1 MSNTNQGSSNAES
14 QAKLD
19 RESVL
24 LAPEIKNWWVLKI
37 MGPIERFC
45 LRFGI
50 SPNFITYTA
59 TVLCVLCGYLFAMDH
74 ILTAGW
80 LVLFIGSLD
89 ILDGRI
95 ARAMNL
101 SGPKGAFLDSVMD
114 RYQDFFMMVGVAMF
128 FREHWMFYVC
138 LVALLGSAMV
148 PYTRAKAES
157 LHVVIADVGTIQRP
171 ERFFLLGFGS
181 IISSMLQISL
191 MPFYGYYNNPPQ
203 HVLMLVMI
211 ILAASTN
218 WTAIQRIRYTLNSI
232 EKGK

>member
-1 MSNTNQGSSNAES
+1 MSNTNAEES

-19 RESVL
+19 RESIL
-24 LAPEIKNWWVLKI
+24 LAPEIKNWWVIKI
-37 MGPIERFC
+37 MGPLERIC
-45 LRFGI
+45 LKLGI
-50 SPNFITYTA
+50 SPNFITYSA
-59 TVLCVLCGYLFAMDH
+59 TVLCVICGYLFAANH

-80 LVLFIGSLD
+80 LVLLIGSLD

-95 ARAMNL
+95 ARAMNI

-114 RYQDFFMMVGVAMF
+114 RYQDFFMMIGVAMF

-138 LVALLGSAMV
+138 LVAILGSSMV

-157 LHVVIADVGTIQRP
+157 LNIKIADIGTIQRP

-181 IISSMLQISL
+181 IVSSILQISL
-191 MPFYGYYNNPPQ
+191 MPFYGYDNPPPQ
-203 HVLMLVMI
+203 HVLMGVTI
-211 ILAASTN
+211 VLALSTN
-218 WTAIQRIRYTLNSI
+218 WTALQRIRYTLLAI